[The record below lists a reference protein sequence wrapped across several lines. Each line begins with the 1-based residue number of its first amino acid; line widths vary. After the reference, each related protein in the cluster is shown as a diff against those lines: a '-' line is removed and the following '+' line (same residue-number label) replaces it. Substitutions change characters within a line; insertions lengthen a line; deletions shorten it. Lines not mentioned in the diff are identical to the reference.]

1 MSFCDRQVKNVTRL
15 QRNISILVSIIIIV
29 ALGFSVTL
37 SITFGSAQNDET
49 FAKITSVGLNVFRAE
64 EEEHITALRDIYMM
78 WKADN
83 RAGSAI
89 KRGYVGTLSEI
100 YLNNVDDEKVFC
112 VFTDENGEML
122 WASNNYNLKKYD
134 VAPALKDEIVSGFY
148 TDENIPLSVVFI
160 APITY
165 RAGDATLIV
174 GAVMLGYEL
183 TDREDLCKIKAA
195 TSCDN
200 IIYIKQND
208 KFIMSADSLAQSE
221 EVDLNRDDSALP
233 DMIANSENGSYSGK
247 CSICGSKYLVSA
259 AGISDIYGRR
269 DVFLLSGMP
278 TTESD
283 NARRFMIGMSVS
295 AAIGIT
301 LIAFFLLTLSLK
313 HMAVVPIMRSRG
325 LAEAMDKGD
334 LHYPDFT
341 SRFPNNEIGD
351 FALTLQHTKNTL
363 SSYIE
368 DISHV
373 LDLMASGDFTAR
385 PSLKYEGDFV
395 RINESFESIRHR
407 MSDIVNG
414 INRSSQEVYSGSE
427 QMSQGSA
434 VLADGT
440 VTQAAAI
447 DDLNDRIDTIVSRT
461 KANADNAVR
470 CRELSDNAAKSSE
483 EQNITMQRLS
493 AAMRDIEDKSRQINN
508 IIQTIDSIAF
518 QTNILAL
525 NAAVE
530 AARAGSS
537 GKGFA
542 VVADE
547 VRNLASKSA
556 DAVKETARL
565 IDATTEAVAE
575 GVRLAEEAAASMN
588 EIAEQTAD
596 TGRLV
601 NKIAEK
607 SLEQSEDINE
617 INKALERI
625 SGVVAQNSATA
636 EETAASCEE
645 LTSQSRE
652 LTRQIQILKA

>member
-1 MSFCDRQVKNVTRL
+1 
-15 QRNISILVSIIIIV
+15 
-29 ALGFSVTL
+29 
-37 SITFGSAQNDET
+37 
-49 FAKITSVGLNVFRAE
+49 
-64 EEEHITALRDIYMM
+64 
-78 WKADN
+78 
-83 RAGSAI
+83 
-89 KRGYVGTLSEI
+89 
-100 YLNNVDDEKVFC
+100 
-112 VFTDENGEML
+112 
-122 WASNNYNLKKYD
+122 
-134 VAPALKDEIVSGFY
+134 
-148 TDENIPLSVVFI
+148 
-160 APITY
+160 
-165 RAGDATLIV
+165 
-174 GAVMLGYEL
+174 
-183 TDREDLCKIKAA
+183 
-195 TSCDN
+195 
-200 IIYIKQND
+200 
-208 KFIMSADSLAQSE
+208 
-221 EVDLNRDDSALP
+221 
-233 DMIANSENGSYSGK
+233 
-247 CSICGSKYLVSA
+247 
-259 AGISDIYGRR
+259 
-269 DVFLLSGMP
+269 
-278 TTESD
+278 
-283 NARRFMIGMSVS
+283 
-295 AAIGIT
+295 
-301 LIAFFLLTLSLK
+301 
-313 HMAVVPIMRSRG
+313 
-325 LAEAMDKGD
+325 
-334 LHYPDFT
+334 
-341 SRFPNNEIGD
+341 
-351 FALTLQHTKNTL
+351 
-363 SSYIE
+363 
-368 DISHV
+368 
-373 LDLMASGDFTAR
+373 
-385 PSLKYEGDFV
+385 
-395 RINESFESIRHR
+395 
-407 MSDIVNG
+407 
-414 INRSSQEVYSGSE
+414 
-427 QMSQGSA
+427 MSQGSA